1 MRTQVPDWLLDKFT
15 SSGKTPLDT
24 VEFTSTGELDRQIF
38 PGARGVELEVV
49 LEPTGLMTVYFNT
62 AEEERNHWMGVT
74 PDTPWEEVETWA
86 KAVAA
91 MEGLL

>member
-1 MRTQVPDWLLDKFT
+1 MRIHVPDWLLSKFESNGDDLVGNFEFLSRRT
-15 SSGKTPLDT
+15 LDMELFHGK
-24 VEFTSTGELDRQIF
+24 
-38 PGARGVELEVV
+38 GAELEVV
-49 LEPTGLMTVYFNT
+49 FEPTGLMTVYFN
-62 AEEERNHWMGVT
+62 AEEERNHWMTVT